1 MGVIGYCW
9 WLIVLGEGGWVKEKG
24 GGGLLRFDIVD
35 FLLFD

>member
-9 WLIVLGEGGWVKEKG
+9 WLIVLGEGGWVKKK